1 MENSKLNI
9 VSGIYYKRDTN
20 EKVDVIDFNT
30 KERGKRSTLDWVTYI
45 DSENK
50 EHIRENLNIQ
60 LDFKYGGNSM
70 FDKILN
76 TPSLPSI
83 KNARIYETAK
93 ELLLKKD
100 CTVASAISTA
110 KELVEEIGIEYV

>member
-1 MENSKLNI
+1 MEDRKLYI

-20 EKVDVIDFNT
+20 EKVDVIDFNI
-30 KERGKRSTLDWVTYI
+30 KERGKRSTLNWVTYI

-50 EHIRENLNIQ
+50 EHIKENLNIQ
-60 LDFKYGGNSM
+60 LDFKYGGDNM

-76 TPSLPSI
+76 TSYLPSI
-83 KNARIYETAK
+83 KNTRIYETAK
-93 ELLLKKD
+93 ELLIKKD

-110 KELVEEIGIEYV
+110 KELVEEIDIEHV